1 MKLSIF
7 CALAS
12 LLVSVAVS
20 ANGVIPV
27 LELDYTR
34 SAMETLKKIGIQDA
48 CIVGATNPVAFTYC
62 REGSSTLWKYQA
74 LDLEQ
79 MAAMQSDV
87 KRPSMIYQPV
97 SVVEF
102 DSPACEDETGMAA
115 AEKPTAIRW
124 LILGLMAF
132 SLLIGLRYSYR
143 AIQQRRDDPATYS
156 PPAPPARAQS
166 LPSFQ
171 ATAGT
176 KALAAF
182 GLAAAVAFVYFNY
195 SGF

>member
-1 MKLSIF
+1 MKLSTL
-7 CALAS
+7 CAMAG

-27 LELDYTR
+27 LELDFTR
-34 SAMETLKKIGIQDA
+34 SATETLKKIGISDA
-48 CIVGATNPVAFTYC
+48 CVIGASSPVAFTFC

-79 MAAMQSDV
+79 MAALQDAKQS
-87 KRPSMIYQPV
+87 PAAYQPV

-102 DSPACEDETGMAA
+102 GSPACEHEGSLAA
-115 AEKPTAIRW
+115 SEKRATIRR
-124 LILGLMAF
+124 LILGLIAM

-143 AIQQRRDDPATYS
+143 AMRQRRQS
-156 PPAPPARAQS
+156 PTAYAHPLEQAS
-166 LPSFQ
+166 SEFQ
-171 ATAGT
+171 ASAQA

-182 GLAAAVAFVYFNY
+182 GLAVAVAVVYFNY
-195 SGF
+195 TGF

>member
-1 MKLSIF
+1 MKLSTL
-7 CALAS
+7 CAMAG

-27 LELDYTR
+27 LELDFTR
-34 SAMETLKKIGIQDA
+34 SATETLKKIGISDA
-48 CIVGATNPVAFTYC
+48 CVIGASSPVAFTFC

-79 MAAMQSDV
+79 MAALQDAKQSPAV
-87 KRPSMIYQPV
+87 YQPV

-102 DSPACEDETGMAA
+102 GSPACEHEGSLAA
-115 AEKPTAIRW
+115 SEKRATIRR
-124 LILGLMAF
+124 LILGLIAM

-143 AIQQRRDDPATYS
+143 AMRQRRQDPTAYAHHLEQAS
-156 PPAPPARAQS
+156 S
-166 LPSFQ
+166 EFQ
-171 ATAGT
+171 ASAQA

-182 GLAAAVAFVYFNY
+182 GLAVAVAVVYFNY
-195 SGF
+195 TGF

>member
-1 MKLSIF
+1 MKLSTL
-7 CALAS
+7 CAMAG

-27 LELDYTR
+27 LELDFTR
-34 SAMETLKKIGIQDA
+34 SATETLKKIGISDA
-48 CIVGATNPVAFTYC
+48 CVIGASSPVAFTFC

-79 MAAMQSDV
+79 MAALQDAKQS
-87 KRPSMIYQPV
+87 PAAYQPV

-102 DSPACEDETGMAA
+102 GSPACEHEGSLAA
-115 AEKPTAIRW
+115 SEKRATIRR
-124 LILGLMAF
+124 LILGLIAM

-143 AIQQRRDDPATYS
+143 AMRQRRQSPTAYS
-156 PPAPPARAQS
+156 QPLEQAS
-166 LPSFQ
+166 SEFQ
-171 ATAGT
+171 ASAQA

-182 GLAAAVAFVYFNY
+182 GLAVAVAVVYFNY
-195 SGF
+195 TGF

>member
-1 MKLSIF
+1 MKLSTL
-7 CALAS
+7 CAMAG

-27 LELDYTR
+27 LELDFTR
-34 SAMETLKKIGIQDA
+34 SATETLKKIGISDA
-48 CIVGATNPVAFTYC
+48 CVIGASSPVAFTFC

-79 MAAMQSDV
+79 MAAMQDAKQS
-87 KRPSMIYQPV
+87 PAAYQPV

-102 DSPACEDETGMAA
+102 GSPACEHEGSLAA
-115 AEKPTAIRW
+115 SEKRATIRR
-124 LILGLMAF
+124 LILGLIAM

-143 AIQQRRDDPATYS
+143 AMRQRRQDATAYS
-156 PPAPPARAQS
+156 QPLEQAS
-166 LPSFQ
+166 SEFQ
-171 ATAGT
+171 ASAQA

-182 GLAAAVAFVYFNY
+182 GLAVAVAVVYFNY
-195 SGF
+195 TGF

>member
-1 MKLSIF
+1 M
-7 CALAS
+7 AG

-27 LELDYTR
+27 LELDFTR
-34 SAMETLKKIGIQDA
+34 SATETLKKIGISDA
-48 CIVGATNPVAFTYC
+48 CVIGASSPVAFTFC

-79 MAAMQSDV
+79 MAALQDAKQS
-87 KRPSMIYQPV
+87 PAAYQPV

-102 DSPACEDETGMAA
+102 GSPACEHEGSLAA
-115 AEKPTAIRW
+115 SEKRATIRR
-124 LILGLMAF
+124 LILGLIAM

-143 AIQQRRDDPATYS
+143 AMRQRRQDPTAYAHPLEQAS
-156 PPAPPARAQS
+156 S
-166 LPSFQ
+166 EFQ
-171 ATAGT
+171 ASAQA

-182 GLAAAVAFVYFNY
+182 GLAVAVAVVYFNY
-195 SGF
+195 TGF

>member
-1 MKLSIF
+1 MKLSTL
-7 CALAS
+7 CAMAG

-27 LELDYTR
+27 LELDFTR
-34 SAMETLKKIGIQDA
+34 SATETLKKIGISDA
-48 CIVGATNPVAFTYC
+48 CVIGASSPVAFTFC

-79 MAAMQSDV
+79 MAALQDAKQS
-87 KRPSMIYQPV
+87 PAAYQPV

-102 DSPACEDETGMAA
+102 GSPACEHEGSLAA
-115 AEKPTAIRW
+115 SEKRATIRR
-124 LILGLMAF
+124 LILGLIAM

-143 AIQQRRDDPATYS
+143 AMRQRRQDPTAYAHPLEQAS
-156 PPAPPARAQS
+156 S
-166 LPSFQ
+166 EFQ
-171 ATAGT
+171 ASAQA

-182 GLAAAVAFVYFNY
+182 GLAVAVAVVYFNY
-195 SGF
+195 TGF

>member
-1 MKLSIF
+1 LKLSTL
-7 CALAS
+7 CAMAG

-27 LELDYTR
+27 LELDFTR
-34 SAMETLKKIGIQDA
+34 SATETLKKIGISDA
-48 CIVGATNPVAFTYC
+48 CVIGASSPVAFTFC

-79 MAAMQSDV
+79 MAALQDAKQS
-87 KRPSMIYQPV
+87 PAAYQPV

-102 DSPACEDETGMAA
+102 GSPACEHEGSRAATGR
-115 AEKPTAIRW
+115 PAIRR
-124 LILGLMAF
+124 LILGLIAM

-143 AIQQRRDDPATYS
+143 AMRQRRQDPTAYAHHLEQAS
-156 PPAPPARAQS
+156 S
-166 LPSFQ
+166 EFQ
-171 ATAGT
+171 ASAQA

-182 GLAAAVAFVYFNY
+182 GLAVAVAVVYFNY
-195 SGF
+195 TGF

>member
-1 MKLSIF
+1 M
-7 CALAS
+7 AS

-34 SAMETLKKIGIQDA
+34 SATETLKKIGIHDA
-48 CIVGATNPVAFTYC
+48 CIVGAKTPVAFTYC

-79 MAAMQSDV
+79 LAAMQSDA

-102 DSPACEDETGMAA
+102 DSAACDDETGMAA
-115 AEKPTAIRW
+115 EEKPTATRW
-124 LILGLMAF
+124 LFLGLLAF
-132 SLLIGLRYSYR
+132 SLLIALRYSYR
-143 AIQQRRDDPATYS
+143 AIQQRHDDPATYS
-156 PPAPPARAQS
+156 PYSPPVPQARAQS

-171 ATAGT
+171 ATART

-182 GLAAAVAFVYFNY
+182 GFAAAVAFMYFKF